1 MLHVTPSP
9 LRHADPGAAPAEDGA
24 VPADPNLGATSA
36 AHRPAV
42 EREWNES
49 EHLLHTLVNSSSDLI
64 AVLDEHGQLLYANPA
79 TGRTLGYTST
89 DEITR
94 DVLRLVHPDD
104 REMAASAFRRDV
116 TEPGIHPPGVY
127 RVRTST
133 GGWRYL
139 EVVATNCLS
148 DPAIAGLVINARD
161 VTESQR
167 LLKALR
173 TLGQANQVLVLAKD
187 EPSLLQETCR
197 TIVDAGDYQ
206 LAWVGFARDDEERSV
221 EHVASAGMTE
231 FLDDVRVTWSG
242 EDTGLGPMGVAIRTG
257 AIQAEGD
264 LAHAFKSET
273 NWAAAVKHGLRS
285 TCVLPLYVADEIIGA
300 LAIYSAVPDAFGQQE
315 IQLLAELS
323 DALAYGIGRLRDGAS
338 LRASEV
344 RFRALA
350 AAAPVGILEISSAGL
365 VTYANSKIAELSAT
379 EVDAFMG
386 RGWLDAIHPEDV
398 PALSK
403 LVDRPRVKSSRSM
416 VAVNFRIRRPDGED
430 RHVRALAAP
439 EQQTPDTDY
448 VVIVEDVTEELRAKE
463 ALTRQAYY
471 DTLTGLA
478 NRALFL
484 DRLDH
489 ELTRRRR
496 DHSELAV
503 LFVDLDRLKIVNDS
517 LGHETGDALLRE
529 VGERFAQAI
538 RTGDTAA
545 RFSGDEF
552 IFLIRDVRDLH
563 DAIGAAKRLL
573 KVLESPILFD
583 GHELVVTASVGIIL
597 PGDDAVD
604 AATVVRDADT
614 AMYQA
619 KASGGNRYA
628 IFNKDLHRQS
638 VARLEIE
645 GDLRRA
651 IARHEFEVYFQ
662 PIVRPDSGRPV
673 GAEALLRWHHP
684 SRGLVPPL
692 EFVPVAEELGLI
704 RPIGNF
710 VIETAVAQL
719 ASWDRQPDGPRLET
733 MAINL
738 SSRQLDDDSIVH
750 VVREALSAHC
760 VEPSRLAIEVTES
773 ILVADSATTH
783 QTLQELRD
791 LGLQVAIDDFGT
803 GYSSLSYLHALPV
816 TAVKIDRSFI
826 ERLGRPDDSTSVVR
840 AIIEMSHATGL
851 EVVAEGVSDMDL
863 QARVST
869 MGCDAAQGFYWARPM
884 PVDEFASWWN
894 EDPALVRA
902 T

>member
-573 KVLESPILFD
+573 EVLESPILFD

-619 KASGGNRYA
+619 KPPVGTATRSSTRTCTASPWLASRSKVISDGRSRATSSRSTSSRSSVPTRGGPSGPRRSCA
-628 IFNKDLHRQS
+628 GTTR
-638 VARLEIE
+638 VAGSSPRSSSCPSPRSS
-645 GDLRRA
+645 GS
-651 IARHEFEVYFQ
+651 
-662 PIVRPDSGRPV
+662 SGRSGTSSSRRRSHSWPR
-673 GAEALLRWHHP
+673 GTASPTAPASRRWRSTCRRGSSTTTASSTSCARRCRLTASSRAGSP
-684 SRGLVPPL
+684 SRSPSRSSSRTARRRTDPAGAAGPGPPGRDRRLRDGVLVVVVPPC
-692 EFVPVAEELGLI
+692 P
-704 RPIGNF
+704 
-710 VIETAVAQL
+710 
-719 ASWDRQPDGPRLET
+719 
-733 MAINL
+733 
-738 SSRQLDDDSIVH
+738 
-750 VVREALSAHC
+750 
-760 VEPSRLAIEVTES
+760 
-773 ILVADSATTH
+773 
-783 QTLQELRD
+783 
-791 LGLQVAIDDFGT
+791 
-803 GYSSLSYLHALPV
+803 PV

-826 ERLGRPDDSTSVVR
+826 ER
-840 AIIEMSHATGL
+840 
-851 EVVAEGVSDMDL
+851 
-863 QARVST
+863 
-869 MGCDAAQGFYWARPM
+869 WAGPTTPPPSCAPSSR
-884 PVDEFASWWN
+884 
-894 EDPALVRA
+894 
-902 T
+902 

>member
-1 MLHVTPSP
+1 MLRVPPSP
-9 LRHADPGAAPAEDGA
+9 LRHGDPQVAD
-24 VPADPNLGATSA
+24 VPQSDALEVHVQSTAGQDQSPV
-36 AHRPAV
+36 V
-42 EREWNES
+42 ERNWIES

-64 AVLDEHGQLLYANPA
+64 AVLDENGQLLYANPA
-79 TGRTLGYTST
+79 AGRMLGYTSP
-89 DEITR
+89 DDVSR
-94 DVLRLVHPDD
+94 DVFTLIHPED
-104 REMAASAFRRDV
+104 RDVAAEAFIRDV
-116 TEPGIHPPGVY
+116 TEPGIHPPAVY
-127 RVRTST
+127 RFLTST
-133 GGWRYL
+133 GGWKYL
-139 EVVATNCLS
+139 EVVATNCLD
-148 DPAIAGLVINARD
+148 DPAVAGIVVNARD

-173 TLGQANQVLVLAKD
+173 TLGQANQVLVHAKD
-187 EPSLLQETCR
+187 ETSLLQETCR

-206 LAWVGFARDDEERSV
+206 LAWVGFARHDEQRGVER
-221 EHVASAGMTE
+221 VAAAGRVE
-231 FLDDVRVTWSG
+231 FLDDISVTWSTD
-242 EDTGLGPMGVAIRTG
+242 DTGQGPVGVAIRSG
-257 AIQAEGD
+257 AVQAYGD
-264 LAHAFKSET
+264 LSVAIKEET
-273 NWAAAVKHGLRS
+273 NRTAALKHGLQS
-285 TCVLPLYVADEIIGA
+285 NCVLPLLVADEVIGA
-300 LAIYSAVPDAFGQQE
+300 LAIYSATPDAFGAPE

-338 LRASEV
+338 LLASEV

-350 AAAPVGILEISSAGL
+350 AAAPVGILEISAEGL

-379 EVDAFMG
+379 GLDTFMG
-386 RGWLDAIHPEDV
+386 RGWLDAVHPDDV
-398 PALSK
+398 PVLCK
-403 LVDRPRVKSSRSM
+403 LIDRPRVKASRSM

-439 EQQTPDTDY
+439 EQQTADTGY
-448 VVIVEDVTEELRAKE
+448 VVIVEDVTEELKAKE

-484 DRLDH
+484 DRLDQ
-489 ELTRRRR
+489 ELVRRRR
-496 DHSELAV
+496 DHKELAV

-529 VGERFAQAI
+529 VGERFAATI

-552 IFLIRDVRDLH
+552 IFLIRDVRDVR

-573 KVLESPILFD
+573 GVLEAPIVFD
-583 GHELVVTASVGIIL
+583 GHELVVTASVGIIV

-628 IFNKDLHRQS
+628 IFSKDLHRQS

-704 RPIGNF
+704 RPIGNL
-710 VIETAVAQL
+710 VIEAAVAQL
-719 ASWDRQPDGPRLET
+719 AAWDQQPDGPRLET

-750 VVREALSAHC
+750 VVREALSAHSID
-760 VEPSRLAIEVTES
+760 PSRLAFEVTES
-773 ILVADSATTH
+773 ILVEESASTH

-869 MGCDAAQGFYWARPM
+869 MGCDAAQGFFWARPM

-894 EDPALVRA
+894 EDDALIRS

>member
-1 MLHVTPSP
+1 MLRITTGTP
-9 LRHADPGAAPAEDGA
+9 RRADQDGA
-24 VPADPNLGATSA
+24 VAETSGAD
-36 AHRPAV
+36 RPPEI
-42 EREWNES
+42 ERAWIES

-64 AVLDEHGQLLYANPA
+64 AVVDERGQLLYANPA
-79 TGRTLGYTST
+79 AGRMLGYTSP
-89 DEITR
+89 DDVSR
-94 DVLRLVHPDD
+94 DVFTLIHPDD
-104 REMAASAFRRDV
+104 REQAALAFIRDV
-116 TEPGIHPPGVY
+116 TEPGIHPAAVY
-127 RVRTST
+127 RFQTSA
-133 GGWRYL
+133 GGWKYL
-139 EVVATNCLS
+139 EVVATNCLN
-148 DPAIAGLVINARD
+148 DPAIAGIVMNARD

-173 TLGQANQVLVLAKD
+173 TLGQANQVLVHAKD
-187 EPSLLQETCR
+187 ETELLQETCR
-197 TIVDAGDYQ
+197 TIVDAGDYE
-206 LAWVGFARDDEERSV
+206 LAWVGFARHDDERGV
-221 EHVASAGMTE
+221 DRVACAGRVE
-231 FLDDVRVTWSG
+231 FLDDIHVTWSN
-242 EDTGLGPMGVAIRTG
+242 DATGKGPIGVALRTG
-257 AIQAEGD
+257 AVQAYGD
-264 LAHAFKSET
+264 LAIALKAET
-273 NWAAAVKHGLRS
+273 NRTAALKHGLRS
-285 TCVLPLYVADEIIGA
+285 TCVLPLRVEDAVIGA
-300 LAIYSAVPDAFGQQE
+300 LAIYSAVPDAFGAPE
-315 IQLLAELS
+315 IQLLTELS
-323 DALAYGIGRLRDGAS
+323 DALAYGMGRLRDAAS
-338 LRASEV
+338 LQASEV

-350 AAAPVGILEISSAGL
+350 AAAPVGILEISAEGL

-379 EVDAFMG
+379 EVGTFMG
-386 RGWLDAIHPEDV
+386 RGWLDAVHPEDV
-398 PALSK
+398 PVLAK
-403 LVDRPRVKSSRSM
+403 LVDRPRSRSSRSM

-439 EQQTPDTDY
+439 EQQTNDTAY
-448 VVIVEDVTEELRAKE
+448 VVIVEDVTDELKAKQ

-484 DRLDH
+484 DRLGQ
-489 ELTRRRR
+489 ELARRRR
-496 DHSELAV
+496 DHRDLAV

-529 VGERFAQAI
+529 VGERFAGAI

-552 IFLIRDVRDLH
+552 IFLIRDVRDVR

-573 KVLESPILFD
+573 TVLEEPIHFD
-583 GHELVVTASVGIIL
+583 GHELVVTASVGIII
-597 PGDDAVD
+597 PGDDAID

-638 VARLEIE
+638 VARLEME

-651 IARHEFEVYFQ
+651 ISRSEFEVYFQ

-684 SRGLVPPL
+684 ARGLVPPL

-704 RPIGNF
+704 RPIGTF

-719 ASWDRQPDGPRLET
+719 AAWDRQPDGPRLDT

-738 SSRQLDDDSIVH
+738 SSRQLDDDNLVR
-750 VVREALSAHC
+750 VVRDALSTHSLA
-760 VEPSRLAIEVTES
+760 PSRLAFEVTES
-773 ILVADSATTH
+773 ILVADSATTR

-863 QARVST
+863 QSRVST
-869 MGCDAAQGFYWARPM
+869 MGCDAAQGFFWARPM
-884 PVDEFASWWN
+884 PVEEFASWWN
-894 EDPALVRA
+894 EDDEPLAS